1 MKKEPKK
8 GLFSK
13 EKIFP
18 LIIIV
23 VMTSSVI
30 GFMWGR
36 DNTSESIKYKDFNF
50 LRKNRQWITKINNNE
65 LIFDYFPSEV
75 ENIYV
80 SNEIKQKLR
89 NTIEIDI
96 TSSFNSTYAED
107 IATAQYSLEQNL
119 GKFNMYI
126 RKGFTSD
133 NTYNMPVITCNDS
146 TDIVPVI
153 YFKDSNRTKVFLEEN
168 CIIVEGSSELDF
180 IKIKDRLFYSF
191 LGIIE

>member
-8 GLFSK
+8 GLLSK
-13 EKIFP
+13 EKMFP

-36 DNTSESIKYKDFNF
+36 GNTSESIKYKDFNF
-50 LRKNRQWITKINNNE
+50 LRKNRQWALKINDNE
-65 LIFDYFPSEV
+65 LIFDYFPSQV
-75 ENIYV
+75 EEIYI
-80 SNEIKQKLR
+80 SNEIKEKLR
-89 NTIEIDI
+89 GTIEMDI
-96 TSSFNSTYAED
+96 TSNINSTYPES

-119 GKFNMYI
+119 GKFNVYV
-126 RKGFTSD
+126 RKGFTSN
-133 NTYNMPVITCNDS
+133 NTYNMPIITCDDS

-153 YFKDSNRTKVFLEEN
+153 YFKDSNKTNIFLEKN
-168 CIIVEGSSELDF
+168 CIIAESASELDF
-180 IKIKDRLFYSF
+180 IKIKDRLVYSF